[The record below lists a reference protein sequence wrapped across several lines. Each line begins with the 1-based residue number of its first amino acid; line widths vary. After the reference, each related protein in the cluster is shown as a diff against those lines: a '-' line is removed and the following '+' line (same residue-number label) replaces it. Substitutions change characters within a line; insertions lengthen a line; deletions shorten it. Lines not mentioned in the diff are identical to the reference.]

1 MNRTGFKA
9 VPPNR
14 HVAQW
19 LPTHHAMTVSFLG
32 TKGGTGTTTMA
43 VNLGAEIRRVT
54 DRTTVVVDLKPAP
67 GDVALYLG
75 LRPRFTLTHMLDK
88 LAWRDVG
95 LLHGMLTPHGCG
107 VDVLAAGD
115 EWGRPGGRDAEGVDA
130 ALSCLRATHQWVIV
144 DAGSTLTPASAVALQ
159 SSDMVVLVAN
169 PDVPCLRNLQRLLDA
184 VRLSGVSGDQLR
196 VLLNRASDH
205 DALSIAQIESVLG
218 LTLDWR
224 IPSDYRTVSAAIT
237 SGTPVRAVR
246 SGDLPRYLEAVAR
259 AIGGETYEVPSL
271 PTSSTTVA
279 PREDSG
285 ASQ

>member
-1 MNRTGFKA
+1 
-9 VPPNR
+9 V
-14 HVAQW
+14 
-19 LPTHHAMTVSFLG
+19 
-32 TKGGTGTTTMA
+32 
-43 VNLGAEIRRVT
+43 
-54 DRTTVVVDLKPAP
+54 
-67 GDVALYLG
+67 
-75 LRPRFTLTHMLDK
+75 LDK

-95 LLHGMLTPHGCG
+95 LLHGMLTPHACG
-107 VDVLAAGD
+107 VDVMAAGE

-130 ALSCLRATHQWVIV
+130 TLSCLRATHQWVMV

-159 SSDMVVLVAN
+159 SSDLVVLVAN

-184 VRLSGVSGDQLR
+184 VRLAGVSADQLR

-237 SGTPVRAVR
+237 SGTPVR
-246 SGDLPRYLEAVAR
+246 SGELPRHLEAVAR
-259 AIGGETYEVPSL
+259 AIGGETYEAPSGA
-271 PTSSTTVA
+271 TSSTMVA

>member
-1 MNRTGFKA
+1 
-9 VPPNR
+9 V
-14 HVAQW
+14 VA
-19 LPTHHAMTVSFLG
+19 LGPGMTVSFLG

-54 DRTTVVVDLKPAP
+54 DRTTVLVDLKPAP
-67 GDVALYLG
+67 GDVALFLG
-75 LRPRFTLTHMLDK
+75 LRPRFTLSHVLDK

-95 LLHGMLTPHGCG
+95 LLHGLLTPHSCG
-107 VDVLAAGD
+107 VDVLAAGE
-115 EWGRPGGRDAEGVDA
+115 EWGRPAARDAEGIDA
-130 ALSCLRATHQWVIV
+130 TLACLRATHHWVIV
-144 DAGSTLTPASAVALQ
+144 DAGSTLTPASAVVLQ
-159 SSDMVVLVAN
+159 SSDLVVLVAN

-184 VRLSGVSGDQLR
+184 VRLSGVSADQLR

-237 SGTPVRAVR
+237 SGTPVHAVR
-246 SGDLPRYLEAVAR
+246 SGDLPRHLEAVAR
-259 AIGGETYEVPSL
+259 AIGGENYEL
-271 PTSSTTVA
+271 PASSTSSTTVA
-279 PREDSG
+279 PSEDSG

>member
-1 MNRTGFKA
+1 MVA
-9 VPPNR
+9 LVPG
-14 HVAQW
+14 
-19 LPTHHAMTVSFLG
+19 MTVSFLG

-54 DRTTVVVDLKPAP
+54 DRTTVLVDLKPAP
-67 GDVALYLG
+67 GDVALFLG
-75 LRPRFTLTHMLDK
+75 LRPRFTLSHVLDK

-95 LLHGMLTPHGCG
+95 LLHGLLTPHSCG
-107 VDVLAAGD
+107 VDVLAAGE
-115 EWGRPGGRDAEGVDA
+115 EWGQPAARDAEGIDA
-130 ALSCLRATHQWVIV
+130 TLACLRATHHWVIV

-159 SSDMVVLVAN
+159 SSDLVVLVAN

-184 VRLSGVSGDQLR
+184 VRLSGVSADQLR

-246 SGDLPRYLEAVAR
+246 SGDLPRHLEAVAR
-259 AIGGETYEVPSL
+259 AIGGENYEL
-271 PTSSTTVA
+271 PASSTSSTTVA
-279 PREDSG
+279 PSEDSG

>member
-1 MNRTGFKA
+1 
-9 VPPNR
+9 
-14 HVAQW
+14 
-19 LPTHHAMTVSFLG
+19 MTVSFLG

-285 ASQ
+285 AAQ